1 MSQRPEQPREGALI
15 KASLKR
21 TGKSARKAARE
32 AGMSEGRWRQ
42 IVDGYQIVSAGVY
55 APVRG
60 PAETVAR
67 MASVAGV
74 LPDDLEAAGRGDA
87 AAELRASDEKRA
99 AKADLSTLPADLND
113 ITNPTPAEAAM
124 LAVMAAMRQEFHNEI
139 NSLRDEV
146 EQLRS
151 DREQDDRD
159 QMGA

>member
-1 MSQRPEQPREGALI
+1 MSQRPEQPPEGALI

-67 MASVAGV
+67 MAAVAGV
-74 LPDDLEAAGRGDA
+74 PPDDLEAAGRGDA
-87 AAELRASDEKRA
+87 AAELRASEDRRSA
-99 AKADLSTLPADLND
+99 MPDLSALPADLND
-113 ITNPTPAEAAM
+113 IVDPTPKEAAI
-124 LAVMAAMRQEFHNEI
+124 LAVMAAMRQEMLGELK
-139 NSLRDEV
+139 SLRDEV

-151 DREQDDRD
+151 QHEQDDRD